1 MKIINSPITL
11 QQLRNTYHS
20 STKKIMIE
28 ETKNNHYHSI
38 FDFQQSSPDSL
49 QP

>member
-1 MKIINSPITL
+1 MKIINCPITL
-11 QQLRNTYHS
+11 QHLRNTYHS

-28 ETKNNHYHSI
+28 EIKNKHYHSI
-38 FDFQQSSPDSL
+38 FDFQQSSLDSL

>member
-20 STKKIMIE
+20 STKKIIIE
-28 ETKNNHYHSI
+28 ETKNNHSI
-38 FDFQQSSPDSL
+38 FYFHQISPDSL